1 MVVEVVTGIKQEPQA
16 ALVAVG
22 LVLRPEGVGPV
33 VLVIPHQQL
42 PLKVLL
48 VAQANITVPLQRM
61 VAEAAVA
68 LMVLLVA
75 MLPTH
80 KVALVVREP

>member
-1 MVVEVVTGIKQEPQA
+1 MVTGIQQEPPVVR
-16 ALVAVG
+16 VAVG
-22 LVLRPEGVGPV
+22 LVSPPVGDVPV
-33 VLVIPHQQL
+33 VPVIPHQQA

-48 VAQANITVPLQRM
+48 VAQANITAPLLRM

-68 LMVLLVA
+68 LMVCLAALLA
-75 MLPTH
+75 TH